1 MSLTIMT
8 GLGTALAAAL
18 TMSVTRNLPLTG
30 AVILGGVWAYPKV
43 EEYEREQRTQQ
54 AFATPSTPLVT
65 VPVNNAPV
73 QESTS
78 QSFVAVNNSFSP
90 TIVYP
95 AQNFAVPQTSPRAAH
110 YDFEI
115 DLPEPAEPVQ
125 PQPRLVETVT
135 NISPLADR
143 LKLIEKWLEDEGAI
157 GLLSLIKATP
167 LRVVGPQR
175 SGKTTFVKALAL
187 LRQLYIPSHSVE
199 AWSPDAEEW
208 PESFKLHSTY
218 SEMAHRMR
226 HFCRRVD
233 EGRKANQTTIM
244 DEFGS
249 YAPNGIPADLMLE
262 AVQLS
267 TMRAEKNGE
276 LVVFILHGAT
286 AQYLGD
292 VKGLQ
297 TTLQTY
303 KTIWLDRSEDKLGG
317 GSPGKSFRI
326 TSGEQSQTIPRP
338 AWFHPDFLL
347 KAFPELT
354 P

>member
-1 MSLTIMT
+1 MSLSILTI
-8 GLGTALAAAL
+8 LGTTLASAL
-18 TMSVTRNLPLTG
+18 TMSATRNLPLTG
-30 AVILGGVWAYPKV
+30 AVALSGIWAYPKV
-43 EEYEREQRTQQ
+43 EQYEREQRTQQ
-54 AFATPSTPLVT
+54 AFATPSIPMVT

-73 QESTS
+73 QESS
-78 QSFVAVNNSFSP
+78 AQAVVAVNNSFSP

-95 AQNFAVPQTSPRAAH
+95 AQNFAVPQTSTAPAA

-115 DLPEPAEPVQ
+115 DLPEPAPAQ
-125 PQPRLVETVT
+125 HQPRLVETVT
-135 NISPLADR
+135 NISPVADR
-143 LKLIEKWLEDEGAI
+143 LRLVEQWLENDGAI
-157 GLLSLIKATP
+157 GLLSLVKATP

-187 LRQLYIPSHSVE
+187 LRQLYIPDHSVE

-208 PESFKLHSTY
+208 PGSFKLHSTY

-297 TTLQTY
+297 TTLQNY